1 MTSPTP
7 FLLSNSYDQELL
19 YCANDLPI
27 IFLLCNLKA
36 KWCCNLH
43 LWNNIIH
50 KGSDVSLFLQLS
62 LLPTLFT
69 SYSAGCDILPVR
81 EGKKRC
87 ESFLFLCSLNDPNAQ
102 LSAEVAAIIGLS
114 TSNMFSFADFCSY
127 STVGDPLIQQQSTS
141 LGFLMQSFSFPHPW
155 FIWLSHMWSTHS
167 NCAVPAKCQA
177 SRVIITCLVHT
188 PALSPRTDHPSQA
201 ISIFV
206 VTNTSSVSCLD
217 QRKPWHE
224 LSHGFWPLFA
234 AAGCSPAK
242 TLAIILWSWS

>member
-1 MTSPTP
+1 MIYPLFFSRVIWRPSGVAICIYET
-7 FLLSNSYDQELL
+7 
-19 YCANDLPI
+19 
-27 IFLLCNLKA
+27 
-36 KWCCNLH
+36 
-43 LWNNIIH
+43 IIH

-62 LLPTLFT
+62 LLLTLFT
-69 SYSAGCDILPVR
+69 SYSAGCDLLPVR

-102 LSAEVAAIIGLS
+102 LSAEIAAIIGLS
-114 TSNMFSFADFCSY
+114 TYNMFSFADFCSY

-141 LGFLMQSFSFPHPW
+141 QGFLMQSFSFPHPCSYGW
-155 FIWLSHMWSTHS
+155 VICDPSTHS
-167 NCAVPAKCQA
+167 NCAMPAKCQA

-206 VTNTSSVSCLD
+206 VTNTSCVSCID
-217 QRKPWHE
+217 QRKHWHE